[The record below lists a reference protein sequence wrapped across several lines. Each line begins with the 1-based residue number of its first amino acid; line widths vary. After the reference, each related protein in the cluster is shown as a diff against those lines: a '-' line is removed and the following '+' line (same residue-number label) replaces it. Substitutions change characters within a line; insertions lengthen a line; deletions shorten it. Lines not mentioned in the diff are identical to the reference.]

1 MMQTDVPAALRHAD
15 LALTQKRKARQ
26 VALKLCWGLTLLSV
40 GVSHHPAAVG
50 VIVGEAGVGGAG
62 GAANGGHG
70 GDGGDGYAALD
81 LSSSYITYD
90 DVIGAPGGGG
100 GGGGGGEGGQGNSV
114 GGRGGAGG
122 DGGHGI
128 VISGEGVVLRNA
140 GWTISGG
147 KGGGGG
153 AGGGG
158 GGGAFSLSTAHS
170 AVNDGG
176 RGGDGAGGEGGGR
189 GGGGGGGGSSAGS
202 NEPGGHGGAGYEGGV
217 DGFGGTAITVP
228 ECELCL
234 VGINGYGGRGGEAG
248 GAGGDGQW
256 GWSNHFI
263 GAPRGDHAGGAG
275 GAGGSSGLGVYVTGA
290 NSVIINSGTISQ
302 APVNQNTAIKYA
314 TTASDSTLVLQEGSQ
329 IIGLVD
335 ATQSGGKNT
344 LVLDGGAA
352 LAFDVSKIGTG
363 AQAQYLG
370 FNAFEKT
377 SAGTWA
383 LTGAPAQALT
393 PWTLSGG
400 WLAIADDAS
409 LGDADAT
416 LTFNGGGLQLNA
428 DINSQRAMLL
438 GKDGVIRTVQ
448 GTESVLQGSISGPG
462 TLTKTGAGTLIL
474 AADNAYFGSTIIDDG
489 VLQMGAGQNVGTLGA
504 GAIENHAVL
513 AIDRAD
519 PITMSHAISGTG
531 ELWQVGSGTT
541 TLTGPLSYTGITRVE
556 QGALVIDGTS
566 LGQAEH
572 ARARVVGADDAHL
585 VLANGAT
592 LDGWIAGPNVVVDA
606 SSRWNVATDA
616 TNPALANNFSTVN
629 ALHLAGSAAFAPP
642 AVWENDAVGRTF
654 TANHLLGAGGEVQL
668 HTIATTNGLSDY
680 VTLHNGATGMTN
692 LSINAPGGYG
702 DPLSGNGLLVVEA
715 GASTDGAFQLTG
727 GKRPRGGAFQYY
739 LAHGARSG
747 AAELAD
753 NWYLLSEVR
762 PEVSIYSQLG
772 NQSLR
777 QSELSVGTLNQ
788 RMGATETLARKVYP
802 YVWARTLGGVESRD
816 GAERGVLQSQV
827 ASHSTLGGVQA
838 GTDLFVVNKGVGR
851 RSVGVFGTVMAS
863 RNAVDHYREST
874 RSTVDAGHSDQ
885 TMYGL
890 GAYYTL
896 MDGKGGYADFV
907 TQLSRYGV
915 KTESSG
921 PEGVSMRTSGW
932 GGALSGEVGKA
943 FSMGDESS
951 GLRIE
956 PQAQLMYQHVRLRH
970 GDDGIGRVT
979 LPAVNALHSR
989 VSLRVSK
996 AWGGQ
1001 AGTPSQGWLKLSYRH
1016 TLGKSRSVYESL
1028 TQGDI
1033 AFDNE
1038 LEGSRLGLGVGYERQ
1053 AGSTTFVNVQVSTER
1068 GLGSASG
1075 VRAVSGTLGI
1085 KHLF

>member
-1 MMQTDVPAALRHAD
+1 MMQTHVPVALRHAD
-15 LALTQKRKARQ
+15 LALTRKRKARQ
-26 VALKLCWGLTLLSV
+26 VALKLCWGLSLISV
-40 GVSHHPAAVG
+40 GVYHPAAVG
-50 VIVGEAGVGGAG
+50 VIVGAAGAGGAG
-62 GAANGGHG
+62 GEPNGGHG
-70 GDGGDGYAALD
+70 GGGGDGYAALD
-81 LSSSYITYD
+81 LASSYTTYD
-90 DVIGAPGGGG
+90 DVEGGLGGGG
-100 GGGGGGEGGQGNSV
+100 GGGGGGGAGGYM
-114 GGRGGAGG
+114 GGGGGAGG
-122 DGGHGI
+122 RGGHGI
-128 VISGEGVVLRNA
+128 VISAEGVVLRND
-140 GWTISGG
+140 GWSITGG

-153 AGGGG
+153 GGGG
-158 GGGAFSLSTAHS
+158 KPYSSVTVH
-170 AVNDGG
+170 VGG
-176 RGGDGAGGEGGGR
+176 RGGDGAGGEDGGH
-189 GGGGGGGGSSAGS
+189 GGGGGGGAGDFG
-202 NEPGGHGGAGYEGGV
+202 NHYYVNGGDGDSGTEGIFGFLGVGGGG
-217 DGFGGTAITVP
+217 GQGITVILP
-228 ECELCL
+228 ECECL
-234 VGINGYGGRGGEAG
+234 VGYADVGGNG
-248 GAGGDGQW
+248 GAAGKSGADGLPW
-256 GWSNHFI
+256 FTPDTS
-263 GAPRGDHAGGAG
+263 AG
-275 GAGGSSGLGVYVTGA
+275 GAGGSGGHGVYVTGA

-302 APVNQNTAIKYA
+302 GPVNQNTAIKYA

-335 ATQSGGKNT
+335 AAQSGGKNT

-377 SAGTWA
+377 SAGTWT
-383 LTGAPAQALT
+383 LSGAPSQALT

-409 LGDADAT
+409 LGDANAT

-438 GKDGVIRTVQ
+438 GKDGVIQTAH

-462 TLTKTGAGTLIL
+462 SLTKTGAGTLSL
-474 AADNAYFGSTIIDDG
+474 AADNAYLGSTIIDDG
-489 VLQMGAGQNVGTLGA
+489 VLQVGAGQNVGTVGA
-504 GAIENHAVL
+504 GAIENRAVL
-513 AIDRAD
+513 AIDRANH
-519 PITMSHAISGTG
+519 ITMSNAISGTG

-541 TLTGPLSYTGITRVE
+541 SLTGPLSYTGITRVE

-572 ARARVVGADDAHL
+572 ALARVVGADDAHL

-606 SSRWNVATDA
+606 SSRWNVQTDA

-629 ALHLAGSAAFAPP
+629 ALHLAGSVAFASPD
-642 AVWENDAVGRTF
+642 VWENDAIGRTF
-654 TANHLLGAGGEVQL
+654 TASHLSGAGGEVQL
-668 HTIATTNGLSDY
+668 HTIATTGGLSDY
-680 VTLHNGATGMTN
+680 VTLQNGATGLTN
-692 LSINAPGGYG
+692 LSVNAPGGYG
-702 DPLSGNGLLVVEA
+702 DPLSGNGLLVVGA
-715 GASTDGAFQLTG
+715 GASTDGAFRLTG

-747 AAELAD
+747 AAELAN

-772 NQSLR
+772 NQAVR

-788 RMGATETLARKVYP
+788 RMGATEALARKVYP
-802 YVWARTLGGVESRD
+802 YVWARTLGGLESRD
-816 GAERGVLQSQV
+816 GAERGILQSQV

-838 GTDLFVVNKGVGR
+838 GTDLFVVTKGVGR
-851 RSVGVFGTVMAS
+851 RSVGVFGSVVTS
-863 RNAVDHYREST
+863 RNSVDHYREST
-874 RSTVDAGHSDQ
+874 RSTVDAGHSVQ

-907 TQLSRYGV
+907 TQFSRYGV
-915 KTESSG
+915 KTESTG
-921 PEGVSMRTSGW
+921 PDGVSMRTSGW
-932 GGALSGEVGKA
+932 GGALSGEVGRA
-943 FSMGDESS
+943 ISLGDESD

-956 PQAQLMYQHVRLRH
+956 PQAQLMYQHVRLRR

-989 VSLRVSK
+989 VSLRLSK
-996 AWGGQ
+996 AWGEQ
-1001 AGTPSQGWLKLSYRH
+1001 TGTQNQGWLKLSYRH
-1016 TLGKSRSVYESL
+1016 TLGKSSSVYESL

-1033 AFDNE
+1033 AFDNK
-1038 LEGSRLGLGVGYERQ
+1038 LEGSRLGIGLGYERQ
-1053 AGSTTFVNVQVSTER
+1053 AGSATFLNVQVNAER

>member
-1 MMQTDVPAALRHAD
+1 MMQIDVPAALRHAD
-15 LALTQKRKARQ
+15 RALTRKGKARQ
-26 VALKLCWGLTLLSV
+26 VAFKLCWGLSLLSV

-50 VIVGEAGVGGAG
+50 VIVGEAGAGGAG
-62 GAANGGHG
+62 GAANGGQG
-70 GDGGDGYAALD
+70 SDGGDGYAALD
-81 LSSSYITYD
+81 LTSSYTTHD
-90 DVIGAPGGGG
+90 DVEGGLGGGG
-100 GGGGGGEGGQGNSV
+100 GGGGGGGNGGFM
-114 GGRGGAGG
+114 GGAGG
-122 DGGHGI
+122 AGGRGGHGI
-128 VISGEGVVLRNA
+128 VISAEGVVLRND
-140 GWTISGG
+140 GWSITGG

-153 AGGGG
+153 GGGG
-158 GGGAFSLSTAHS
+158 MPSSNVT
-170 AVNDGG
+170 VRVGG
-176 RGGDGAGGEGGGR
+176 RGGDGAGGEDGGN
-189 GGGGGGGGSSAGS
+189 GGGGGGGAGDFATDWS
-202 NEPGGHGGAGYEGGV
+202 V
-217 DGFGGTAITVP
+217 DGGDGGSGTESNFVGVFGIGGNGGQGICVIWP
-228 ECELCL
+228 ECEFLE
-234 VGINGYGGRGGEAG
+234 GYGHIGGNG
-248 GAGGDGQW
+248 GAAGESGADGLPW
-256 GWSNHFI
+256 FYRDTS
-263 GAPRGDHAGGAG
+263 AG
-275 GAGGSSGLGVYVTGA
+275 GAGGSGGHGVYVSGA

-302 APVNQNTAIKYA
+302 GPVNQNTAIKYA

-335 ATQSGGKNT
+335 AAQSGGKNT
-344 LVLDGGAA
+344 LVLDGRAA

-377 SAGTWA
+377 SDGTWT

-409 LGDADAT
+409 LGDAGAA
-416 LTFNGGGLQLNA
+416 LTFNGGGLQLDA

-438 GKDGVIRTVQ
+438 GEDGVIRTAQ
-448 GTESVLQGSISGPG
+448 GTASVLQGSISGPG
-462 TLTKTGAGTLIL
+462 TLTKTGAGTLLL

-489 VLQMGAGQNVGTLGA
+489 VLQVGAGQNVGTLGA

-519 PITMSHAISGTG
+519 HITMSNAISGAG

-541 TLTGPLSYTGITRVE
+541 SLTGPLSYTGITRVE

-566 LGQAEH
+566 LGQADH
-572 ARARVVGADDAHL
+572 ALARAVGADDAHL

-606 SSRWNVATDA
+606 SSRWNVQTDA

-629 ALHLAGSAAFAPP
+629 ALHLAGSVAFAPP
-642 AVWENDAVGRTF
+642 AVWEIDAIGRTF
-654 TANHLLGAGGEVQL
+654 TASHLSGAGGEVQL
-668 HTIATTNGLSDY
+668 HTIATTGGLSDY
-680 VTLHNGATGMTN
+680 VTLQNGATGLTR

-727 GKRPRGGAFQYY
+727 GKLPRGGAFQYY

-747 AAELAD
+747 AAELAH

-772 NQSLR
+772 NQALR

-802 YVWARTLGGVESRD
+802 YVWARTLGGLESRD
-816 GAERGVLQSQV
+816 GSERGILQSQV
-827 ASHSTLGGVQA
+827 ALHSTLGGVQA
-838 GTDLFVVNKGVGR
+838 GTDLFVVTKGVGR
-851 RSVGVFGTVMAS
+851 RSVGVFGTVLAS

-907 TQLSRYGV
+907 TQFSRYGV

-921 PEGVSMRTSGW
+921 PDGVSMRTSGW

-943 FSMGDESS
+943 FSLGDESN

-956 PQAQLMYQHVRLRH
+956 PQAQLMYQHVRLRR

-989 VSLRVSK
+989 VSLRLSK
-996 AWGGQ
+996 AWGEQ
-1001 AGTPSQGWLKLSYRH
+1001 AGTQSQGWLKLSYRH
-1016 TLGKSRSVYESL
+1016 TLGKSSSEYESL

-1038 LEGSRLGLGVGYERQ
+1038 LEGSRLGLGLGYERQ
-1053 AGSTTFVNVQVSTER
+1053 AGSATFVNVQVNTER

>member
-1 MMQTDVPAALRHAD
+1 MMQTHVPVALRHAD
-15 LALTQKRKARQ
+15 LALTRKRKARQ
-26 VALKLCWGLTLLSV
+26 VALKLCWGLSLISV
-40 GVSHHPAAVG
+40 GVYHPAAVG
-50 VIVGEAGVGGAG
+50 VIVGAAGAGGAG
-62 GAANGGHG
+62 GEPNGGHG
-70 GDGGDGYAALD
+70 GGGGDGYAALD
-81 LSSSYITYD
+81 LASSYTTYD
-90 DVIGAPGGGG
+90 DVEGGLGGGG
-100 GGGGGGEGGQGNSV
+100 GGGGGGGAGGYM
-114 GGRGGAGG
+114 GGGGGAGG
-122 DGGHGI
+122 RGGHGI
-128 VISGEGVVLRNA
+128 VISAEGVVLRND
-140 GWTISGG
+140 GWSITGG

-153 AGGGG
+153 GGGG
-158 GGGAFSLSTAHS
+158 KPYSSVTVH
-170 AVNDGG
+170 VGG
-176 RGGDGAGGEGGGR
+176 RGGDGAGGEDGGH
-189 GGGGGGGGSSAGS
+189 GGGGGGGAGDFG
-202 NEPGGHGGAGYEGGV
+202 NHYYVNGGDGDSGTEGIFGFLGVGGWGGQ
-217 DGFGGTAITVP
+217 GITVILP
-228 ECELCL
+228 ECECL
-234 VGINGYGGRGGEAG
+234 VGYADVGGNG
-248 GAGGDGQW
+248 GAAGKSGADGLPW
-256 GWSNHFI
+256 FTPDTS
-263 GAPRGDHAGGAG
+263 AG
-275 GAGGSSGLGVYVTGA
+275 GAGGSGGHGVYVTGA

-302 APVNQNTAIKYA
+302 GPVNQNTAIKYA

-335 ATQSGGKNT
+335 AAQSGGKNT

-377 SAGTWA
+377 SAGTWT
-383 LTGAPAQALT
+383 LTGAPSQALT

-438 GKDGVIRTVQ
+438 GKDGVIQTAH

-462 TLTKTGAGTLIL
+462 SLTKTGAGTLSL
-474 AADNAYFGSTIIDDG
+474 AADNAYLGSTIIDDG
-489 VLQMGAGQNVGTLGA
+489 VLQVGAGQNVGTVGA
-504 GAIENHAVL
+504 GAIENRAVL
-513 AIDRAD
+513 AIDRANH
-519 PITMSHAISGTG
+519 ITMSNAISGTG

-541 TLTGPLSYTGITRVE
+541 SLTGPLSYTGITRVE

-572 ARARVVGADDAHL
+572 ALARVVGADDAHL

-606 SSRWNVATDA
+606 SSRWNVQTDA

-629 ALHLAGSAAFAPP
+629 ALHLAGSVAFASPD
-642 AVWENDAVGRTF
+642 VWENDAIGRTF
-654 TANHLLGAGGEVQL
+654 TASHLSGAGGEVQL
-668 HTIATTNGLSDY
+668 HTIATTGGLSDY
-680 VTLHNGATGMTN
+680 VTLQNGATGLTN
-692 LSINAPGGYG
+692 LSVNGSGGYG
-702 DPLSGNGLLVVEA
+702 DPLSGNGLLVVGA
-715 GASTDGAFQLTG
+715 GASTDGAFRLTG

-747 AAELAD
+747 AAELAN

-772 NQSLR
+772 NQAVR

-788 RMGATETLARKVYP
+788 RMGATEALARKVYP
-802 YVWARTLGGVESRD
+802 YVWARTLGGLESRD
-816 GAERGVLQSQV
+816 GAERGILQSQV

-838 GTDLFVVNKGVGR
+838 GTDLFVVTKGVGR
-851 RSVGVFGTVMAS
+851 RSVGVFGTVMTS
-863 RNAVDHYREST
+863 RNSVDHYREST

-907 TQLSRYGV
+907 TQFSRYGV

-921 PEGVSMRTSGW
+921 PDGVSMRTSGW
-932 GGALSGEVGKA
+932 GGALSGEVGRA
-943 FSMGDESS
+943 ISLGDESD

-956 PQAQLMYQHVRLRH
+956 PQAQLMYQHVRLRR

-989 VSLRVSK
+989 VSLRLSK
-996 AWGGQ
+996 AWGEQ
-1001 AGTPSQGWLKLSYRH
+1001 TGTQNQGWLKLSYRH
-1016 TLGKSRSVYESL
+1016 TLGKSSSVYESL

-1033 AFDNE
+1033 AFDNK
-1038 LEGSRLGLGVGYERQ
+1038 LEGSRLGIGLGYERQ
-1053 AGSTTFVNVQVSTER
+1053 AGSATFLNVQVNAER

>member
-1 MMQTDVPAALRHAD
+1 MMQTDVPVALRHAD
-15 LALTQKRKARQ
+15 LALTRKRKARQ
-26 VALKLCWGLTLLSV
+26 VALKLCWGLSLLSV

-50 VIVGEAGVGGAG
+50 VIVGEAGAGGAG

-70 GDGGDGYAALD
+70 GDGGDGGVTLD
-81 LSSSYITYD
+81 LTSSYTTYD
-90 DVIGAPGGGG
+90 DVEGASGGGG
-100 GGGGGGEGGQGNSV
+100 GGGGGGEGGQGDSV

-122 DGGHGI
+122 DGGHAI

-153 AGGGG
+153 GGG
-158 GGGAFSLSTAHS
+158 GGGAAAFNLSTAS
-170 AVNDGG
+170 SGVNDGG
-176 RGGDGAGGEGGGR
+176 RGGDGSGGEGGGR
-189 GGGGGGGGSSAGS
+189 GGGGGSSAGS
-202 NEPGGHGGAGYEGGV
+202 NLPADRGGSGDEGG
-217 DGFGGTAITVP
+217 FGEGGGYGLTVP

-234 VGINGYGGRGGEAG
+234 VGINGDGGRGGAAG
-248 GAGGDGQW
+248 GSGGNGTL
-256 GWSNHFI
+256 GWWNHFI
-263 GAPRGDHAGGAG
+263 GDYPGGHTGGAG
-275 GAGGSSGLGVYVTGA
+275 GAGGSSGHGVYVTGA

-335 ATQSGGKNT
+335 AAQSGGKNT

-370 FNAFEKT
+370 FHAFEKT
-377 SAGTWA
+377 SAGTWT

-400 WLAIADDAS
+400 WLAISGDAS
-409 LGDADAT
+409 LGDADET
-416 LTFNGGGLQLNA
+416 LMFNGGGLQLDA
-428 DINSQRAMLL
+428 GITSQREMLL
-438 GKDGVIRTVQ
+438 GKDGAIRTAD

-474 AADNAYFGSTIIDDG
+474 AADNAYLGPTIIDDG
-489 VLQMGAGQNVGTLGA
+489 VLQVGAGQNVGTLGA

-519 PITMSHAISGTG
+519 PITMSHAISGSG

-541 TLTGPLSYTGITRVE
+541 TLTGPLSYTGITRVK

-572 ARARVVGADDAHL
+572 ALARVVGADDAHL

-629 ALHLAGSAAFAPP
+629 ALHLAGSVAFATPD
-642 AVWENDAVGRTF
+642 VWENDAIGRTF
-654 TANHLLGAGGEVQL
+654 TASHLSGASGEVQL
-668 HTIATTNGLSDY
+668 HAIATTGGLSDY
-680 VTLHNGATGMTN
+680 VTLQNGATGLTN

-747 AAELAD
+747 AAELAN

-772 NQSLR
+772 NQALR

-816 GAERGVLQSQV
+816 GAERGILQSQV

-838 GTDLFVVNKGVGR
+838 GTDLFVVTKGVGR
-851 RSVGVFGTVMAS
+851 RSVGVFGTVMTS
-863 RNAVDHYREST
+863 RNSVDHYREST
-874 RSTVDAGHSDQ
+874 RSRVDAGHSDQ

-907 TQLSRYGV
+907 TQFSRYGV

-921 PEGVSMRTSGW
+921 PDGVSMRTSGW

-943 FSMGDESS
+943 FLLGDESS

-956 PQAQLMYQHVRLRH
+956 PQAQLMYQHVRLRR
-970 GDDGIGRVT
+970 GDDGIGRVS

-996 AWGGQ
+996 TWGEQ
-1001 AGTPSQGWLKLSYRH
+1001 AGTQSQGWLKLSYRH
-1016 TLGKSRSVYESL
+1016 TLGKSSSVYESL

-1033 AFDNE
+1033 AYDNE
-1038 LEGSRLGLGVGYERQ
+1038 LEGSRLGLGLGYERQ
-1053 AGSTTFVNVQVSTER
+1053 AGATTFVNIQVNTER

-1075 VRAVSGTLGI
+1075 LRAVSGTLGI

>member
-1 MMQTDVPAALRHAD
+1 MMQTHVPVALRHAD
-15 LALTQKRKARQ
+15 LALTRKRKARQ
-26 VALKLCWGLTLLSV
+26 VALKLCLGLSLISV
-40 GVSHHPAAVG
+40 GVYHPAAVG
-50 VIVGEAGVGGAG
+50 VIVGAAGAGGAG
-62 GAANGGHG
+62 GEPNGGHG
-70 GDGGDGYAALD
+70 GGGGDGYAALD
-81 LSSSYITYD
+81 LASSYTTYD
-90 DVIGAPGGGG
+90 DVEGGLGGGG
-100 GGGGGGEGGQGNSV
+100 GGGGGGGAGGYM
-114 GGRGGAGG
+114 GGGGGAGG
-122 DGGHGI
+122 RGGHGI
-128 VISGEGVVLRNA
+128 VISAEGVVLRND
-140 GWTISGG
+140 GWSITGG

-153 AGGGG
+153 GGGG
-158 GGGAFSLSTAHS
+158 KPYSSVT
-170 AVNDGG
+170 VYVGG
-176 RGGDGAGGEGGGR
+176 RGGDGAGGEDGGN
-189 GGGGGGGGSSAGS
+189 GGGGGGGAGDFANDHYVNGGDGGSGT
-202 NEPGGHGGAGYEGGV
+202 EGIETI
-217 DGFGGTAITVP
+217 GFGGWGGQGITSP

-234 VGINGYGGRGGEAG
+234 VGYGDIGGNG
-248 GAGGDGQW
+248 GAAGNPGADGQPW
-256 GWSNHFI
+256 FS
-263 GAPRGDHAGGAG
+263 PLTSAG
-275 GAGGSSGLGVYVTGA
+275 GAGGSGGHGVYVTGA

-302 APVNQNTAIKYA
+302 GPVNQNTAIKYA

-335 ATQSGGKNT
+335 AAQSGGQNT

-377 SAGTWA
+377 STGTWT

-409 LGDADAT
+409 LGDADVT
-416 LTFNGGGLQLNA
+416 LTFNGGGLQLDA
-428 DINSQRAMLL
+428 DITSQRAMLL
-438 GKDGVIRTVQ
+438 GKDGAIRTAQ
-448 GTESVLQGSISGPG
+448 GTESVLQGAISGPG
-462 TLTKTGAGTLIL
+462 TLTKTGAGALIL

-519 PITMSHAISGTG
+519 DITMSNAISGTG
-531 ELWQVGSGTT
+531 ELWQVGSGSTS
-541 TLTGPLSYTGITRVE
+541 LTGALSYTGITRVE

-566 LGQAEH
+566 LGQVEH
-572 ARARVVGADDAHL
+572 ALAQVVGADDADL

-592 LDGWIAGPNVVVDA
+592 LEGWIAGPNVVVDA
-606 SSRWNVATDA
+606 SSRWNVETDA

-629 ALHLAGSAAFAPP
+629 ALHLAGSVAFASPD
-642 AVWENDAVGRTF
+642 VWENDAIGRTF
-654 TANHLLGAGGEVQL
+654 TASHLSGAGGEVQL
-668 HTIATTNGLSDY
+668 HAIATTGGLSDY
-680 VTLHNGATGMTN
+680 VTLQNGATGLTN
-692 LSINAPGGYG
+692 LSVNAPGGYG

-715 GASTDGAFQLTG
+715 GGSTDGAFQLTG
-727 GKRPRGGAFQYY
+727 GKRLRGGAFQYY

-747 AAELAD
+747 AAELTN

-772 NQSLR
+772 NQAVR

-788 RMGATETLARKVYP
+788 RMGATEALARKVYP
-802 YVWARTLGGVESRD
+802 YVWARTLGGLESRD
-816 GAERGVLQSQV
+816 GAERGILQSQV

-838 GTDLFVVNKGVGR
+838 GTDLFVVTKGVGR
-851 RSVGVFGTVMAS
+851 RSVGVFGSVMTS
-863 RNAVDHYREST
+863 RNSVDHYREST

-907 TQLSRYGV
+907 TQFSRYGV

-921 PEGVSMRTSGW
+921 PDGVSMRTSGW
-932 GGALSGEVGKA
+932 GGALSGEVGRA
-943 FSMGDESS
+943 ISLGDESD

-956 PQAQLMYQHVRLRH
+956 PQAQLMYQHVRLRR

-989 VSLRVSK
+989 VSLRLSK
-996 AWGGQ
+996 AWGEQ
-1001 AGTPSQGWLKLSYRH
+1001 TGTQNQGWLKLSYRH
-1016 TLGKSRSVYESL
+1016 TLGKSSSVYESL

-1033 AFDNE
+1033 AFDNK
-1038 LEGSRLGLGVGYERQ
+1038 LEGSRLGIGLGYERQ
-1053 AGSTTFVNVQVSTER
+1053 AGSATFLNVQVNAER

>member
-1 MMQTDVPAALRHAD
+1 M
-15 LALTQKRKARQ
+15 
-26 VALKLCWGLTLLSV
+26 
-40 GVSHHPAAVG
+40 
-50 VIVGEAGVGGAG
+50 
-62 GAANGGHG
+62 NG
-70 GDGGDGYAALD
+70 D
-81 LSSSYITYD
+81 
-90 DVIGAPGGGG
+90 
-100 GGGGGGEGGQGNSV
+100 
-114 GGRGGAGG
+114 
-122 DGGHGI
+122 
-128 VISGEGVVLRNA
+128 
-140 GWTISGG
+140 
-147 KGGGGG
+147 GGGGG
-153 AGGGG
+153 A
-158 GGGAFSLSTAHS
+158 
-170 AVNDGG
+170 
-176 RGGDGAGGEGGGR
+176 AGGSGGNGT
-189 GGGGGGGGSSAGS
+189 AGWWNHYIGDYS
-202 NEPGGHGGAGYEGGV
+202 GGH
-217 DGFGGTAITVP
+217 T
-228 ECELCL
+228 
-234 VGINGYGGRGGEAG
+234 
-248 GAGGDGQW
+248 
-256 GWSNHFI
+256 
-263 GAPRGDHAGGAG
+263 GGAG
-275 GAGGSSGLGVYVTGA
+275 GAGGSSGYGVYVTGA

-314 TTASDSTLVLQEGSQ
+314 TSAINSTLVLQEGSQ

-335 ATQSGGKNT
+335 AAQSGGKNT

-363 AQAQYLG
+363 AQAQYLN

-377 SAGTWA
+377 SAGTWT

-400 WLAIADDAS
+400 WLAISDDAS
-409 LGDADAT
+409 LGDADVT
-416 LTFNGGGLQLNA
+416 LTFNGGGLQLDA
-428 DINSQRAMLL
+428 GITSQREMLL
-438 GKDGVIRTVQ
+438 GEDGAIRSAD

-474 AADNAYFGSTIIDDG
+474 AADNAYFGATIIDDG
-489 VLQMGAGQNVGTLGA
+489 VLQVGAGQNVGTLGA

-519 PITMSHAISGTG
+519 PITMSNAISGTG

-541 TLTGPLSYTGITRVE
+541 SLTGPLSYTGITRVE
-556 QGALVIDGTS
+556 LGALVIDGTS

-572 ARARVVGADDAHL
+572 ALARVVGADDAHL

-592 LDGWIAGPNVVVDA
+592 LDGWIAGPNVAVDA

-629 ALHLAGSAAFAPP
+629 ALHLAGSVAFASPD
-642 AVWENDAVGRTF
+642 VWENDAVGRTF
-654 TANHLLGAGGEVQL
+654 TANHLMGAGGEVQL
-668 HTIATTNGLSDY
+668 HAIATTGGLSDY
-680 VTLHNGATGMTN
+680 VTLHNGATGLTN

-727 GKRPRGGAFQYY
+727 GKQLRGGAFRYY
-739 LAHGARSG
+739 LAHGARNG
-747 AAELAD
+747 AAELAH

-772 NQSLR
+772 NQALR

-788 RMGATETLARKVYP
+788 RMGATEALARKVYP
-802 YVWARTLGGVESRD
+802 YVWARTLGGVEIRD
-816 GAERGVLQSQV
+816 GAERGILQSQV

-838 GTDLFVVNKGVGR
+838 GTDLFVVTKGVGR
-851 RSVGVFGTVMAS
+851 RSVGVFGTVMTS
-863 RNAVDHYREST
+863 RNSVDHYREST

-907 TQLSRYGV
+907 TQFSRYGV

-921 PEGVSMRTSGW
+921 PDGVSMRTSGW

-956 PQAQLMYQHVRLRH
+956 PQAQLMYQHVRLRR

-979 LPAVNALHSR
+979 LPAANALHSR

-996 AWGGQ
+996 TWGEQ
-1001 AGTPSQGWLKLSYRH
+1001 TGTLSQGWLKLSYRH
-1016 TLGKSRSVYESL
+1016 TLGKSSSVYESL

-1033 AFDNE
+1033 AFDNK
-1038 LEGSRLGLGVGYERQ
+1038 LEGLRLGLGLGYERQ
-1053 AGSTTFVNVQVSTER
+1053 AGATTFVNVQLNTER

-1075 VRAVSGTLGI
+1075 LRAVSGTLGI